1 MSSEQNY
8 NDLLKEN
15 EKLSQENKN
24 NKRNKGNK
32 RNNDLDK
39 FNSLID
45 QAAEAIT
52 CDANCQ
58 KQKKTDELKQKYINA
73 QSNLAR
79 GPEQLET
86 ARKNYV
92 VYNKGEPV
100 YNQLVET
107 ELTKKAT
114 MIATFYEDNFNEES
128 KNVLSNVKTYSGLL
142 SNLKNVFELYLKY
155 KQENIE
161 LTKKLKDETNDILT
175 NERKT
180 YYQDQGIDNL
190 KFYYYYFL
198 LIVYVIC
205 VILFGVFNFIYP
217 SQISGKIRA
226 AILVILLILPFI
238 STWILGKIVM
248 MIYGIYG
255 LLPTNVHTTL

>member
-1 MSSEQNY
+1 MSCEQNY

-15 EKLSQENKN
+15 ERLSDE
-24 NKRNKGNK
+24 NKRNRGNK

-45 QAAEAIT
+45 QASQALS
-52 CDANCQ
+52 CDAKCQ
-58 KQKKTDELKQKYINA
+58 KQKKVQELKQKYLNA

-79 GPEQLET
+79 GPERIEM
-86 ARKNYV
+86 ARKNFV
-92 VYNKGEPV
+92 IYNKGEPV
-100 YNQLVET
+100 YN
-107 ELTKKAT
+107 ELLEMELRKKAT
-114 MIATFYEDNFNEES
+114 MIAKIYEENFNEQS
-128 KNVLSNVKTYSGLL
+128 QNILSDVKIYSGLL
-142 SNLKNVFELYLKY
+142 SNLKNVAELYLKY
-155 KQENIE
+155 KQENVE
-161 LTKKLKDETNDILT
+161 LAKNLKDEVNDILT

-198 LIVYVIC
+198 FITYIVC

-217 SQISGKIRA
+217 SQMSGKIRA
-226 AILVILLILPFI
+226 AILVMLIILPFI

-248 MIYGIYG
+248 FFYNIYG
-255 LLPTNVHTTL
+255 LLPKNVHKSL

>member
-1 MSSEQNY
+1 MSCEQNY

-15 EKLSQENKN
+15 EKLSNENKR

-58 KQKKTDELKQKYINA
+58 KQKKKNELKQKYINA

-79 GPEQLET
+79 GPQQVET

-92 VYNKGEPV
+92 IYNKGEPV
-100 YNQLVET
+100 YNELVEM

-128 KNVLSNVKTYSGLL
+128 QNVLSDVKTYSGLL

-155 KQENIE
+155 KQENVE
-161 LTKKLKDETNDILT
+161 LTKKLKEGSNDILT
-175 NERKT
+175 NE
-180 YYQDQGIDNL
+180 
-190 KFYYYYFL
+190 
-198 LIVYVIC
+198 
-205 VILFGVFNFIYP
+205 
-217 SQISGKIRA
+217 
-226 AILVILLILPFI
+226 
-238 STWILGKIVM
+238 
-248 MIYGIYG
+248 
-255 LLPTNVHTTL
+255 

>member
-15 EKLSQENKN
+15 KRLSEENKK
-24 NKRNKGNK
+24 NKERGNK

-58 KQKKTDELKQKYINA
+58 KQKKIDELKQKYINA

-79 GPEQLET
+79 GPQQLEI

-92 VYNKGEPV
+92 IYNKGEPV
-100 YNQLVET
+100 YNELVEM

-114 MIATFYEDNFNEES
+114 MISTFYKDNFNEES
-128 KNVLSNVKTYSGLL
+128 QNVLSNVKTYSGLL

-217 SQISGKIRA
+217 SQMSWKIRA
-226 AILVILLILPFI
+226 GILVILVILPFI
-238 STWILGKIVM
+238 STWILGKLVM
-248 MIYGIYG
+248 MIYSIYG
-255 LLPTNVHTTL
+255 LLPTNIHKTL